1 MKPLMRGVA
10 GILLYGCTLSLSAQP
25 KVDFR
30 QDVEPLLAK
39 RCMPCHN
46 GSLAQNGVRFDDRKA
61 ALAGGYSGPVILPG
75 DPEGS
80 KVIQRV
86 ASTDKKLRM
95 PPVGPSLTPQE
106 IALLKNWIQA
116 GAQWPEEAAGK
127 ETPAPPPAVASSNAH
142 WSFRPVRRPP
152 VPDVTLRS
160 WAANPVDRFILARL
174 EREGISP
181 SPEAPKAVLLRR
193 VTLDLTGLPPTPEE
207 VRAFLADSRPDAYE
221 RVVDRLLASPHYAE
235 QRARAWLDAARYG
248 DSDGLEKDLVRPW
261 AWRWRQWVID
271 AFHRDMP
278 FDQFTIVQLAGDLLP
293 GATVEQRIATG
304 FHRNALTNREG
315 GTDPEENRFEQLV
328 NRVNTTA
335 TAWLG
340 LTAGCAQ
347 CHDHKYDPLKQKEYY
362 QLLAFF
368 NRSEEVNIDAPLPG
382 EFGEW
387 MRRRPDYLRQREA
400 LIREFDVE
408 PLQEEWE
415 EKIRWAMANPGKDPD
430 WDFAVS
436 NSRPMLDRFEYL
448 LRKGKKNRNERE
460 NEAVFYWFVP
470 NPGPLKPDRDI
481 DKIRCLA
488 EFRRRLDKLDREYP
502 RLSQAMSMFELEDPP
517 PTHIALKGDF
527 RARGLAVEPDV
538 PAFLPPLPKDAPRN
552 RLALARW
559 LVSSENPLTARV
571 IVNRVWQEFFGQG
584 LVKTSEDFGTQGE
597 APSHPEL
604 LDWLASEFRDNGWSV
619 KRLIRLIVTSSA
631 YRQSSQVRRDLLE
644 KDPENRLLARQSR
657 IRLPAENIRDSAL
670 SAAGL
675 LNTQVGGPSVRPPQ
689 PKGVAELGYA
699 NSVKWVEDEG
709 PARYRRGLYIL
720 FQRTAPYPMLMNFDA
735 PDSFTSCARRRRSN
749 SPLQALNLLNDPVF
763 FEAAQS
769 LALRLLREA
778 PPEQRIEHAF
788 LLALGRPPTGRERER
803 MERFLREH
811 SAALQAREGQSQALL
826 PLQAGHAAWASAA
839 RALLNLEEF
848 ITRE

>member
-1 MKPLMRGVA
+1 MRGVA
-10 GILLYGCTLSLSAQP
+10 GILLFACAPNLYAQP
-25 KVDFR
+25 GVDFR

-46 GSLAQNGVRFDDRKA
+46 GSLSQNGVRFDDRKA

-86 ASTDKKLRM
+86 TSADKKLRM
-95 PPVGPSLTPQE
+95 PPVGPPLTPQE
-106 IALLKNWIQA
+106 IAILRSWIQS

-127 ETPAPPPAVASSNAH
+127 ESPAPPLAVAPSNAH
-142 WSFRPVRRPP
+142 WSFRPIRRPP

-193 VTLDLTGLPPTPEE
+193 VTLDLTGLPPAPEE

-278 FDQFTIVQLAGDLLP
+278 FDQFTIEQLAGDLLP

-387 MRRRPDYLRQREA
+387 MRRRPEYLREREA
-400 LIREFDVE
+400 LVREFDVE
-408 PLQEEWE
+408 SMQEEWE

-448 LRKGKKNRNERE
+448 LKKGKKNRNERE
-460 NEAVFYWFVP
+460 NEAVFYWFVR

-502 RLSQAMSMFELEDPP
+502 RLSQAMVMFELEDPP
-517 PTHIALKGDF
+517 QTHIALKGDF

-552 RLALARW
+552 RLTLARW
-559 LVSSENPLTARV
+559 LVSSDNPLTSRV
-571 IVNRVWQEFFGQG
+571 IVNRIWQEFFGQG

-619 KRLIRLIVTSSA
+619 KRLIRLIVTSAA
-631 YRQSSQVRRDLLE
+631 YRQSSQARRDLLE

-670 SAAGL
+670 AAAGL

-769 LALRLLREA
+769 LALRLLRDS

-826 PLQAGHAAWASAA
+826 PLQPGHAAWASAA

>member
-1 MKPLMRGVA
+1 MRGVA
-10 GILLYGCTLSLSAQP
+10 GIFLFACAPSLHAQP
-25 KVDFR
+25 GVDFR

-46 GSLAQNGVRFDDRKA
+46 GSLSQNGVRFDDRKA

-86 ASTDKKLRM
+86 TSADKKLRM
-95 PPVGPSLTPQE
+95 PPAGPPLTPQE
-106 IALLKNWIQA
+106 IAILRSWIQA

-127 ETPAPPPAVASSNAH
+127 ESSAPPAVASSNAH
-142 WSFRPVRRPP
+142 WSLRPIRRPP

-193 VTLDLTGLPPTPEE
+193 VTLDLTGLPPAPEE

-248 DSDGLEKDLVRPW
+248 DSDGLEKDMVRPW
-261 AWRWRQWVID
+261 AWRWRQWVIE

-278 FDQFTIVQLAGDLLP
+278 FDQFTIEQLAGDLLP

-387 MRRRPDYLRQREA
+387 MRRRPEYLREREA
-400 LIREFDVE
+400 LVREFDVGSM
-408 PLQEEWE
+408 QEEWE

-448 LRKGKKNRNERE
+448 LKKGKKNRNERE
-460 NEAVFYWFVP
+460 NEAVFYWFVR

-502 RLSQAMSMFELEDPP
+502 RLSQAMGMFELEDPP
-517 PTHIALKGDF
+517 QTHIALKGDF

-538 PAFLPPLPKDAPRN
+538 PAFLPPLPEDAPRN
-552 RLALARW
+552 RLTLARW
-559 LVSSENPLTARV
+559 LVSSDNPLTSRV
-571 IVNRVWQEFFGQG
+571 IVNRIWQEFFGQG

-597 APSHPEL
+597 TPSHPEL

-619 KRLIRLIVTSSA
+619 KRLIRLIVTSST
-631 YRQSSQVRRDLLE
+631 YRQSSQARRDLLE

-670 SAAGL
+670 AAAGL

-749 SPLQALNLLNDPVF
+749 SPLQALNLLSDPVF

-811 SAALQAREGQSQALL
+811 SAALQARQGQSQALL
-826 PLQAGHAAWASAA
+826 PLQPGHAAWASAA

>member
-1 MKPLMRGVA
+1 MRGVA

-387 MRRRPDYLRQREA
+387 MRRRPDYLRHREA

-460 NEAVFYWFVP
+460 NEAVFYWFVR

-778 PPEQRIEHAF
+778 PPEQRIEHVF

>member
-1 MKPLMRGVA
+1 MA
-10 GILLYGCTLSLSAQP
+10 GLFLCLCALALPAQTP
-25 KVDFR
+25 ADFR
-30 QDVEPLLAK
+30 RDVQPILAK
-39 RCMPCHN
+39 RCAPCHN
-46 GSLAQNGVRFDDRKA
+46 AALSQNGVRFDDRKA

-75 DPEGS
+75 KPDES
-80 KVIQRV
+80 KLIQRV
-86 ASTDKKLRM
+86 TASDKRLRM
-95 PPVGPSLTPQE
+95 PPAGPPLTPAE
-106 IALLKNWIQA
+106 VAVLRGWIQG
-116 GAQWPEEAAGK
+116 GAIWPEESAAG
-127 ETPAPPPAVASSNAH
+127 EPAPKPQPSPSSMH
-142 WSFRPVRRPP
+142 WSFRPIVRPAL
-152 VPDVTLRS
+152 PDVTLRS
-160 WAANPVDRFILARL
+160 WVSNPIDQFVLSRL
-174 EREGISP
+174 EREGIAP
-181 SPEAPKAVLLRR
+181 SPEAPRPVLLRR
-193 VTLDLTGLPPTPEE
+193 LSLDLTGLPSTPEE
-207 VRAFLADSRPDAYE
+207 IRTFLADSRPDAYQRAVE
-221 RVVDRLLASPHYAE
+221 RLLASPHYAE

-278 FDQFTIVQLAGDLLP
+278 FDQFTIEQLAGDLLP

-304 FHRNALTNREG
+304 FHRNTLTNREG
-315 GTDPEENRFEQLV
+315 GTDPAESRFEQLV

-368 NRSEEVNIDAPLPG
+368 QRSEETNIDAPLPG

-387 MRRRPDYLRQREA
+387 MRRRPEYLEKRAA
-400 LIREFDVE
+400 LIREFEVE
-408 PLQEEWE
+408 SLQEEWE
-415 EKIRWAMANPGKDPD
+415 NKIRWTMENPGKDPD

-448 LRKGKKNRNERE
+448 LKKGRQDRTEKE
-460 NEAVFYWFVP
+460 NEAVFYWFIR

-481 DKIRCLA
+481 DRIRCLA
-488 EFRRRLDKLDREYP
+488 EFRRRLDNLDREYP
-502 RLSQAMSMFELEDPP
+502 RLSQAMAMFELENPP
-517 PTHIALKGDF
+517 QAYIALKGDF

-538 PAFLPPLPKDAPRN
+538 PAFLPPLPNGAPRN
-552 RLALARW
+552 RLTLARW
-559 LVSSENPLTARV
+559 IVSSGNPLTARV
-571 IVNRVWQEFFGQG
+571 IVNRIWQEFFGRG
-584 LVKTSEDFGTQGE
+584 LVRTSEDFGLQGE
-597 APSHPEL
+597 PPTHPEL

-619 KRLIRLIVTSSA
+619 KHLVRLIVTSST
-631 YRQSSQVRRDLLE
+631 YRQSSTVRRELLE
-644 KDPENRLLARQSR
+644 KDPENTLLARQSR
-657 IRLPAENIRDSAL
+657 LRLPAENIRDAAL
-670 SAAGL
+670 AAAGL

-699 NSVKWVEDEG
+699 NSVKWTDDNG
-709 PARYRRGLYIL
+709 PARYRRGLYIH
-720 FQRTAPYPMLMNFDA
+720 FQRTAPYPMLVNFDA

-769 LALRLLREA
+769 LALRVLREA
-778 PPEQRIEHAF
+778 PPDQRIDHAF
-788 LLALGRPPTGRERER
+788 LLALGRLPSGRERER
-803 MERFLREH
+803 MERFLQEH
-811 SAALQAREGQSQALL
+811 SHALQARTGQQRQLL
-826 PLQAGHAAWASAA
+826 PLDPGQAAWTSAA